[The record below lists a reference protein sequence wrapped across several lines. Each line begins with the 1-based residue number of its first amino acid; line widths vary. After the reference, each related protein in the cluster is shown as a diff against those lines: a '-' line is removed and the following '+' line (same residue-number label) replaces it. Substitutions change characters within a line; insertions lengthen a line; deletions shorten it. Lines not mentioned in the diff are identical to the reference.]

1 MSPNTVIDGNKND
14 SDTDAIRECQA
25 TQFSVSPVNVIDDK
39 PSFDENTPSNWL
51 KSWTNSQL
59 REMQENDTDIGF
71 ILTEKLKS
79 ENKPSRSKFE
89 GKSQEM
95 KILFGLWELLVI
107 REGVLYK
114 ILDTINQGEILQ
126 LVAPKD
132 IRKFIFQQL
141 HGSKLSAHF
150 GRDRT
155 LHLIKNKFYWPNM
168 SESVK
173 RWCQNCELCAKRKP
187 GPGKGKSPLK
197 QSISSAPLE
206 RIAIDIMGPLP
217 LTRNGNEYIMV
228 LQDYFTKWSEAYALP
243 NHRAITVADKLVTEF
258 ICKFGCPHQ
267 IHTDQG
273 REFESNLFHAICDKL
288 GIDKTRT
295 CPYRPQSDGMVER
308 NNRTIQDMLS
318 LFVNE
323 RRDDWDDYLP
333 FVTMSYRSTQ
343 HDSTKCSP
351 NLLMFGHEIR
361 CPIDIMF
368 GLPKSQANLSC
379 PIPYVEWV
387 QDLHTNR

>member
-1 MSPNTVIDGNKND
+1 
-14 SDTDAIRECQA
+14 
-25 TQFSVSPVNVIDDK
+25 
-39 PSFDENTPSNWL
+39 
-51 KSWTNSQL
+51 
-59 REMQENDTDIGF
+59 
-71 ILTEKLKS
+71 
-79 ENKPSRSKFE
+79 
-89 GKSQEM
+89 M

-126 LVAPKD
+126 LVVPKD

-168 SESVK
+168 SESVN
-173 RWCQNCELCAKRKP
+173 RWCQNCEHCAKRKP

-295 CPYRPQSDGMVER
+295 CPYRPQSAGMVER
-308 NNRTIQDMLS
+308 NNRTIHVIS
-318 LFVNE
+318 
-323 RRDDWDDYLP
+323 
-333 FVTMSYRSTQ
+333 
-343 HDSTKCSP
+343 
-351 NLLMFGHEIR
+351 IR
-361 CPIDIMF
+361 
-368 GLPKSQANLSC
+368 K
-379 PIPYVEWV
+379 
-387 QDLHTNR
+387 